1 MSQLI
6 NLNVEV
12 MLMSISSRYRVNH
25 PTMAFSSKKVAMFR
39 CLPRGRGLVSI
50 PSMMTSWSKVEVT
63 WCEQKILVF
72 TQDIR
77 TRGEKL
83 ESAG

>member
-12 MLMSISSRYRVNH
+12 MLMFISSRYRVNH

-39 CLPRGRGLVSI
+39 CLPRGG
-50 PSMMTSWSKVEVT
+50 MTSLDSIDDDKLVAGRST